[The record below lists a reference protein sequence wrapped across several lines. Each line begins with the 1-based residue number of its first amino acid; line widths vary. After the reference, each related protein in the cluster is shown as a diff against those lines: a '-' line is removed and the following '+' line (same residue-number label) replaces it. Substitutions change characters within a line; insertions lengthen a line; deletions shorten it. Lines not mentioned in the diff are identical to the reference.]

1 MVNVCAADPRV
12 GELREELLRLVGV
25 LEPAVHVPLRDGE
38 VRLVDREDQ
47 VVLCPRNVL
56 RPMFVLTVFL
66 TVDSFFF
73 LQTLRGPFS
82 AVSTPNSTSKYS
94 FESSG
99 RDLQDLLIFAPLRY
113 QNVERNLVKQ

>member
-73 LQTLRGPFS
+73 
-82 AVSTPNSTSKYS
+82 AN
-94 FESSG
+94 FERPVLG
-99 RDLQDLLIFAPLRY
+99 CIEANFY
-113 QNVERNLVKQ
+113 KEMLV